1 MGRTSKFVLNAIT
14 TALLQIVTMIAG
26 FITPRFLLVAY
37 GSDINGL
44 ISSINQFII
53 YFNLVEAGLS
63 SAAVYSLYKPLAEHD
78 YNRINRVVVAARNF
92 YVKSG
97 FIFVGLV
104 FLLAFVY
111 PWITHT
117 EVLDKK
123 TIFFLVLVLGVN
135 GALEFFTLAKYR
147 ALLTADQ
154 KTYVIS
160 MASIVYTIL
169 NTLIVVVLSTL
180 RVDILLLR
188 IVALVSIFARSFILY
203 IYIKIHYKFID
214 YRVSPDNSAMDKRW
228 SALYLQVVQTVQN
241 ASPAVLTTLF
251 STLKMVS
258 VYSVYN
264 MVLAGINGVMSVFST
279 GVSAGFGEL
288 LVKKDMKAFN
298 KAYNDFEYLYYLM
311 MSIVYGV
318 TLATIL
324 PFIQVYTH
332 GVNDVQYVNPIF
344 AVLFVLNGILYN
356 LKTPQGMLVIA
367 AGLYKETRIQS
378 TIQAGILV
386 VGGIILGYSF
396 GLTGVMAASCLSNFY
411 RCIDLL
417 FFIPKNVTHLPVH
430 SSFKRMVEAL
440 FVIILICVVS
450 KLIIPFHPNT
460 LLAWVGFAFCNL
472 VMAALLA
479 VMFHALFERG
489 NIHIVVDRIGS
500 LIKKNDYAKEHL
512 L

>member
-1 MGRTSKFVLNAIT
+1 MGRTSKFVLNAIS

-44 ISSINQFII
+44 ISSINQFIV

-63 SAAVYSLYKPLAEHD
+63 SAAVYSLYKPIAEHN
-78 YNRINRVVVAARNF
+78 YNQINRVVVAARNF

-104 FLLAFVY
+104 FLLAIVY

-117 EVLDKK
+117 EVLDRG
-123 TIFFLVLVLGVN
+123 TVFCLVLVLGVN

-160 MASIVYTIL
+160 TASIVYTIL
-169 NTLIVVVLSTL
+169 NTLVVVILSTL
-180 RVDILLLR
+180 RVNILLLR
-188 IVALVSIFARSFILY
+188 IVALISIFARSLILY
-203 IYIKIHYKFID
+203 IYIKIHYRFID
-214 YRVSPDNSAMDKRW
+214 YKVSPDNSAMNKRW

-264 MVLAGINGVMSVFST
+264 MVLSGINGVMSVFST

-288 LVKKDMKAFN
+288 LVKKDTKAFR
-298 KAYNDFEYLYYLM
+298 KAYSDFEYLYYM
-311 MSIVYGV
+311 AMSIVYGV
-318 TLATIL
+318 TMATIL
-324 PFIQVYTH
+324 PFIQVYTK
-332 GVNDVQYVNPIF
+332 GVNDVQYVNLLF
-344 AVLFVLNGILYN
+344 AVLFVLNGVLYN

-386 VGGIILGYSF
+386 VGGVIFGYLF
-396 GLTGVMAASCLSNFY
+396 GLAGVMFASCLSNFY

-417 FFIPKNVTHLPVH
+417 FFIPKNVTHLPI
-430 SSFKRMVEAL
+430 FPTFRRMVETL
-440 FVIILICVVS
+440 IVIVLICVTS
-450 KLIIPFHPNT
+450 WLCLPFHPNS
-460 LLAWVGFAFCNL
+460 LMFWIGYAFCNL
-472 VMAALLA
+472 IMAVLLVML
-479 VMFHALFERG
+479 FHVLFERR
-489 NIHIVVDRIGS
+489 NIHIVVDRVFSIF
-500 LIKKNDYAKEHL
+500 KKK
-512 L
+512 

>member
-1 MGRTSKFVLNAIT
+1 MGRTSKFVLNAVS
-14 TALLQIVTMIAG
+14 TALLQVVTMVAG

-44 ISSINQFII
+44 ISSINQFIV

-63 SAAVYSLYKPLAEHD
+63 SAAVYSLYKPIAEHD
-78 YNRINRVVVAARNF
+78 YNQINRVVVAARNF

-117 EVLDKK
+117 EVLDKG
-123 TIFFLVLVLGVN
+123 TVFCLVLVLGVN

-160 MASIVYTIL
+160 TASIVYTIL

-188 IVALVSIFARSFILY
+188 IVALISIFARSLILY
-203 IYIKIHYKFID
+203 LYIKIHYKFID
-214 YRVSPDNSAMDKRW
+214 YKVVPDNSAMDKRW

-288 LVKKDMKAFN
+288 LVKKDMKAFD
-298 KAYNDFEYLYYLM
+298 KAYKDFEYLYYM
-311 MSIVYGV
+311 AMSIVYGV
-318 TLATIL
+318 TMATIL
-324 PFIQVYTH
+324 PFIQVYTK
-332 GVNDVQYVNPIF
+332 GVNDVQYVNIVF
-344 AVLFVLNGILYN
+344 AVLFVLNGVLYN

-378 TIQAGILV
+378 TIQASILV
-386 VGGIILGYSF
+386 VGGVILGYSF
-396 GLTGVMAASCLSNFY
+396 GLTGVLVASCLSNFY
-411 RCIDLL
+411 RCVDLL
-417 FFIPKNVTHLPVH
+417 FFIPKNVTHLPILP
-430 SSFKRMVEAL
+430 SLRRMVETL
-440 FVIILICVVS
+440 VVIILICAAS
-450 KLIIPFHPNT
+450 WLCLPFRPNT
-460 LLAWVGFAFCNL
+460 LMTWVGYAFCNL
-472 VMAALLA
+472 VLA
-479 VMFHALFERG
+479 VLLVTLFHVLFERS
-489 NIHIVVDRIGS
+489 NTHIVVDRVR
-500 LIKKNDYAKEHL
+500 LIFKRK
-512 L
+512 

>member
-1 MGRTSKFVLNAIT
+1 MGRTNKFVLNAIS

-44 ISSINQFII
+44 ISSINQFIV

-63 SAAVYSLYKPLAEHD
+63 SAAVYSLYKPIAEQD
-78 YNRINRVVVAARNF
+78 YKQINRVVVAARNF
-92 YVKSG
+92 YVRSG

-104 FLLAFVY
+104 FVLAVVY

-117 EVLDKK
+117 EILDKE
-123 TIFFLVLVLGVN
+123 IVFCLVLVLGVN

-160 MASIVYTIL
+160 TASIVYTIL

-188 IVALVSIFARSFILY
+188 VIALVSIFVRSLILY

-214 YRVSPDNSAMDKRW
+214 YKVSPDNSAMDKRW

-264 MVLAGINGVMSVFST
+264 MVLAGINGVMSVFTT

-288 LVKKDMKAFN
+288 LVKKDVKAFN
-298 KAYNDFEYLYYLM
+298 KAYNDFEYLYYMM
-311 MSIVYGV
+311 MSVVYGV
-318 TLATIL
+318 TMATIL
-324 PFIQVYTH
+324 PFIQVYTN
-332 GVNDVQYVNPIF
+332 GIDDVRYVSFIF

-367 AGLYKETRIQS
+367 AGLYRETRIQS

-386 VGGIILGYSF
+386 VGGIVLGYFF
-396 GLTGVMAASCLSNFY
+396 GLAGVMTASCLSNFY

-417 FFIPKNVTHLPVH
+417 LFIPKNVTHLPIVI
-430 SSFKRMVEAL
+430 SFKRMLETL
-440 FVIILICVVS
+440 LIIILISAVS
-450 KLIIPFHPNT
+450 NLLLPLYPDT
-460 LLAWVGFAFCNL
+460 LLTWIGYAFCNL
-472 VMAALLA
+472 ILA
-479 VMFHALFERG
+479 VLLVMMFHILFERR
-489 NIHIVVDRIGS
+489 NIHIVFDRIR
-500 LIKKNDYAKEHL
+500 LIFSNNSR
-512 L
+512 